1 MTFTI
6 HKMDPKTWESFSEH
20 AHRACFS
27 EIKPREWD
35 RIDYALL
42 CTNEKDEP
50 CGYMT
55 CRELDSKS
63 VYWQFG
69 GAFKPIKGTINS
81 MRVYEAFINWHKERY
96 QRVCTYIEN
105 DNRAMLRMA
114 DKVGFKITG
123 IRNYNSQVL
132 LEHLLEF
139 GEKNGN

>member
-1 MTFTI
+1 
-6 HKMDPKTWESFSEH
+6 MDPKTWESFSEH

-42 CTNEKDEP
+42 ATNEEDDP

-55 CRELDSKS
+55 CRELDSKT

-81 MRVYEAFINWHKERY
+81 MRVYESFINWHKERY
-96 QRVCTYIEN
+96 DRVCTYIEN
-105 DNRAMLRMA
+105 DNRAMLKMA
-114 DKVGFKITG
+114 SFQGFKITG
-123 IRNYNSQVL
+123 VRNYAGQVL
-132 LEHLLEF
+132 LEHILEF
-139 GEKNGN
+139 EKGDYGHH